1 MKYWTEKTDVTVY
14 NVEDSNR
21 LIQVLANK
29 TNDKPIKLPIIAIRR
44 TDGFTIKNTSKRP
57 LSFDG
62 KKIKSENNI
71 AYDYLISKYY
81 NNEITQEEYLK
92 KCEELKEYS
101 ISEPI
106 SFLNAIPI
114 RIKYTL
120 DVYTRYQKEN
130 DLYIR
135 NLIFNIINYPKMRV
149 YFNYNGIDIEHDTN
163 IILGDSVNFESPSI
177 KLFPDQICKQSL
189 FLTIDDAYLWDTRVK
204 GSVSLSSEGLFLQI
218 KDVDGFIT
226 EQIN

>member
-1 MKYWTEKTDVTVY
+1 
-14 NVEDSNR
+14 
-21 LIQVLANK
+21 
-29 TNDKPIKLPIIAIRR
+29 
-44 TDGFTIKNTSKRP
+44 
-57 LSFDG
+57 
-62 KKIKSENNI
+62 
-71 AYDYLISKYY
+71 
-81 NNEITQEEYLK
+81 
-92 KCEELKEYS
+92 
-101 ISEPI
+101 
-106 SFLNAIPI
+106 
-114 RIKYTL
+114 
-120 DVYTRYQKEN
+120 
-130 DLYIR
+130 
-135 NLIFNIINYPKMRV
+135 MRV